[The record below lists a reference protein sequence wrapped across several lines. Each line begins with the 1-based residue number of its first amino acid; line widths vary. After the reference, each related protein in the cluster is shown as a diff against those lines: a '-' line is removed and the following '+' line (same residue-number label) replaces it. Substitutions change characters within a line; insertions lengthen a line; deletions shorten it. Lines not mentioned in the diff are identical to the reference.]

1 MQKEIMLIY
10 NTTYHVEEGQE
21 KYFLTWMQEF
31 YLPEVEKHGAL
42 YAPRIARI
50 LSHIEE
56 GSVCYSV
63 QFEVENSAI
72 LHRWHQEQGV
82 KLNEELLKIFKDK
95 VIGFPTLMEV
105 VVIQPV
111 KEKIILG
118 IDPGTTIMGY
128 GVLRVAG
135 TKPEMIAMGIID
147 LRKFGDHYLKLRHIH
162 ERVLGIIESY
172 LPDELAI
179 EAPFFGKNVQ
189 SMLKLGRAQGV
200 AMAAALSRDIPI
212 TEYAPLKIK
221 MAITGNGQ
229 ASKEQVADMLQRML
243 HFPKEEM
250 PVFMDATDGLAAAYC
265 HFLQM
270 GRPVAEKGYHGWKD
284 FIAKNPDKVKR

>member
-1 MQKEIMLIY
+1 
-10 NTTYHVEEGQE
+10 
-21 KYFLTWMQEF
+21 
-31 YLPEVEKHGAL
+31 
-42 YAPRIARI
+42 
-50 LSHIEE
+50 
-56 GSVCYSV
+56 
-63 QFEVENSAI
+63 
-72 LHRWHQEQGV
+72 
-82 KLNEELLKIFKDK
+82 
-95 VIGFPTLMEV
+95 
-105 VVIQPV
+105 
-111 KEKIILG
+111 
-118 IDPGTTIMGY
+118 MGY
-128 GVLRVAG
+128 GVLRVTG

-243 HFPKEEM
+243 HFPQGGN
-250 PVFMDATDGLAAAYC
+250 AHLHGC
-265 HFLQM
+265 HRRAWPLPTAIFCKWGVLSH
-270 GRPVAEKGYHGWKD
+270 EKGYRGWKD

>member
-1 MQKEIMLIY
+1 M
-10 NTTYHVEEGQE
+10 
-21 KYFLTWMQEF
+21 
-31 YLPEVEKHGAL
+31 
-42 YAPRIARI
+42 
-50 LSHIEE
+50 
-56 GSVCYSV
+56 
-63 QFEVENSAI
+63 
-72 LHRWHQEQGV
+72 
-82 KLNEELLKIFKDK
+82 
-95 VIGFPTLMEV
+95 
-105 VVIQPV
+105 IQPV

-212 TEYAPLKIK
+212 T
-221 MAITGNGQ
+221 GNGQ

>member
-1 MQKEIMLIY
+1 M
-10 NTTYHVEEGQE
+10 
-21 KYFLTWMQEF
+21 
-31 YLPEVEKHGAL
+31 
-42 YAPRIARI
+42 
-50 LSHIEE
+50 
-56 GSVCYSV
+56 
-63 QFEVENSAI
+63 
-72 LHRWHQEQGV
+72 
-82 KLNEELLKIFKDK
+82 
-95 VIGFPTLMEV
+95 
-105 VVIQPV
+105 IQPV

-128 GVLRVAG
+128 GVLRVVG

-162 ERVLGIIESY
+162 ERVLSIIESY

-221 MAITGNGQ
+221 WLLLEMVRPPRSRWLICYNVCFT
-229 ASKEQVADMLQRML
+229 LQRRICL
-243 HFPKEEM
+243 YLWM
-250 PVFMDATDGLAAAYC
+250 PQTDWLLLIAIFCKWGV
-265 HFLQM
+265 LQ
-270 GRPVAEKGYHGWKD
+270 
-284 FIAKNPDKVKR
+284 